1 MTLENKVAIVTG
13 AAQGIGLGIALELA
27 ERGARVALSDIA
39 DDVADKAKDLAEKG
53 HEVMSV
59 IGDVSNTEQVE
70 DMVRKVVDRWG
81 QVDVLVNNAGV
92 YPYKALDEMKR
103 ADWDRVIDINLDGT
117 FNFTKAVLPHMKKNG
132 GSIVNIASIAG
143 TTVGYQMLA
152 HYSASKAGVL
162 GFTKAAALE
171 LAKHKIRVNAIAPG
185 AIETPTVEKIM
196 DDATRKQTIE
206 SIPWKRFGRP
216 DDIGKATAF
225 LASDDSDY
233 VTGQLLI
240 VDGGL
245 TVQ

>member
-27 ERGARVALSDIA
+27 ERGARVALNDVA
-39 DDVADKAKDLAEKG
+39 DDVADKAKELAEKG

-81 QVDVLVNNAGV
+81 QVDVLVNNAGI
-92 YPYKALDEMKR
+92 YPFKALDDMER
-103 ADWDRVIDINLDGT
+103 ADWNKVISVNLDSA
-117 FNFTKAVLPHMKKNG
+117 FNLTKAVLPHMKKKG

-152 HYSASKAGVL
+152 HYSASKAGML

-171 LAKHKIRVNAIAPG
+171 LAKYKIRVNAIAPG
-185 AIETPTVEKIM
+185 AIRTPTVEQVM
-196 DDATRKQTIE
+196 DDATLKQTIE
-206 SIPWKRFGRP
+206 SIPWKRMGTAE
-216 DDIGKATAF
+216 DIGKATAF